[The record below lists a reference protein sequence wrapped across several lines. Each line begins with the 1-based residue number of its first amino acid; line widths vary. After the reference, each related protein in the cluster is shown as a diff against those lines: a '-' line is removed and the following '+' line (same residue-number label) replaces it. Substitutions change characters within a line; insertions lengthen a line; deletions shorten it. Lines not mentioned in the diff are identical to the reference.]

1 MPKSTRK
8 SRKLD
13 TLTAFAAALKTPIT
27 TVSGWTRHADWK
39 WRKKAPWSD
48 EIVPEVLR
56 WAADTLEK
64 GRPSKQAD
72 SKSDDEIKAL
82 REQKLRQEIR
92 KLRAHADQA
101 ETALAK
107 ERGDL
112 HDAAA
117 CEEEAVR
124 RATLYRNGIQNIPS
138 QIVSLALSNGLPH
151 EAAPRFQGQIE
162 ELVNGCL
169 RFTAA
174 AGNSQSETRDRE
186 GDESPAPEG
195 AMDAQPVG

>member
-1 MPKSTRK
+1 MPKPARK
-8 SRKLD
+8 CRNYE
-13 TLTAFAAALKTPIT
+13 TLTEFATALKVPIT
-27 TVSGWTRHADWK
+27 TVSGWTRHPAWT
-39 WRKKAPWSD
+39 WGKKAPWPAK
-48 EIVPEVLR
+48 IVPDVLR
-56 WAADTLEK
+56 WAADALEK
-64 GRPSKQAD
+64 GRPAKDPAD
-72 SKSDDEIKAL
+72 AESIQGL

-101 ETALAK
+101 ETSLAR

-117 CEEEAVR
+117 CEEESVR

-162 ELVNGCL
+162 ELVNACL

-174 AGNSQSETRDRE
+174 SGNPKPIAVDGESLPSTSAAGTVD
-186 GDESPAPEG
+186 PE
-195 AMDAQPVG
+195 PVG